1 MLTIGITGGIG
12 SGKSTV
18 CKIFQILGIPV
29 FNADIESRNIL
40 NNDELVKK
48 EIKNLLGSLSYQS
61 DNTPDRKFIASQVFA
76 DEKLLTQLNKILHP
90 VVLNNF
96 EIWRN
101 SHSKELYII
110 KEAAIL
116 FESGSNKE
124 MDFVIVVTS
133 PLEIRIQRVMK
144 RDTISRQ
151 LVEAR
156 ISKQYPQEKL
166 IELSDWEIKNNGF
179 DLVISQVLALDQKIH
194 TLQVANNGNGN

>member
-48 EIKNLLGSLSYQS
+48 EIKNLLGSLSYKS
-61 DNTPDRKFIASQVFA
+61 DNTPDRKFIASKVFA
-76 DEKLLTQLNKILHP
+76 NEKLLAELNKILHP
-90 VVLNNF
+90 VVLNKF
-96 EIWRN
+96 EMWRKI
-101 SHSKELYII
+101 HSKELYII

-133 PLEIRIQRVMK
+133 PLKLRIQRVMK

-166 IELSDWEIKNNGF
+166 IELSDWEIKNNGY

-194 TLQVANNGNGN
+194 TLQVTNNG

>member
-29 FNADIESRNIL
+29 FNADVESRNIL
-40 NNDELVKK
+40 KNDELVKK
-48 EIKNLLGSLSYQS
+48 EIKNLLGSLSYNS

-96 EIWRN
+96 KIWRN

-133 PLEIRIQRVMK
+133 PLEMRIQRVMK

-156 ISKQYPQEKL
+156 ISKQYAQEKL
-166 IELSDWEIKNNGF
+166 IELSDWEIKNNGY

-194 TLQVANNGNGN
+194 TLQVANNG

>member
-29 FNADIESRNIL
+29 FNADVESRNIL
-40 NNDELVKK
+40 KNDELVKK
-48 EIKNLLGSLSYQS
+48 EIKNLLGSLSYNS

-96 EIWRN
+96 KIWRN

-133 PLEIRIQRVMK
+133 PLEMRIQRVMK

-166 IELSDWEIKNNGF
+166 IELSDWEIKNNGY

-194 TLQVANNGNGN
+194 TFQVANNG